1 MFPMQSKSCL
11 IQRLLSPLLTSAV
24 LLCAIAPASAQDAK
38 QEAPP
43 DAKPAMKRAMKRAG
57 PADIAP
63 ITMGQIQYRV
73 IHFGRAEGLDQNGG
87 YIAAHD
93 KKSGEKLWTLKVYT
107 TPVDPQLERDVQD
120 VFITRMRKQGKHLAI
135 DDEQGH
141 HYLVDVAKRSVSVKS
156 R

>member
-1 MFPMQSKSCL
+1 MFSIQAKSCA
-11 IQRLLSPLLTSAV
+11 IQRLLSHLL
-24 LLCAIAPASAQDAK
+24 ASALLLYAFSPVSAHDAK

-43 DAKPAMKRAMKRAG
+43 NAKRAMKRAG
-57 PADIAP
+57 PANIAP
-63 ITMGQIQYRV
+63 VSMGRIQYRV
-73 IHFGRAEGLDQNGG
+73 IHFGRSEGLDQNGG

-120 VFITRMRKQGKHLAI
+120 VFITAMRKQGKQLAI

-141 HYLVDVAKRSVSVKS
+141 HYLVDVAKRSVKS